1 MEKKKGFSI
10 PFWRPIKKQ
19 VLVQFYSQLSTLVTA
34 GFGLLRAI
42 RVCMEQTPDK
52 SFKELLSLIYA
63 DLEGG
68 SPISQC
74 LEKFPRIFTPF
85 HLGMVR
91 TAEKSGTLPD
101 IMKKLAIHEEKEMK
115 LRHRLQAALTYPI
128 FVTSFAFIVVILLTR
143 YLCPLLNNV
152 TLALGR
158 DRIPAITKF
167 LIMIGNSFS
176 DWRIMAG
183 IALFLALMAFIM
195 RKVMTIRMVKYHYGR
210 LRLRIPSFGKLYK
223 KVILI
228 RMCRVLSTL
237 LSAGVPSVMSIRVA
251 DEVGE
256 NVYFSDAIMQ
266 KIIWRVDEGKLYS
279 QAFGESTFFPQV
291 LINMLVVGE
300 QTGKLPFIIDKLAD
314 FFEIDVDV
322 FLANIS
328 SFLEPILI
336 VVLGGIT
343 FFILLAAF
351 LPMYSIMNSF

>member
-1 MEKKKGFSI
+1 MEKKKI
-10 PFWRPIKKQ
+10 VVNPFWRPIKKQ
-19 VLVQFYSQLSTLVTA
+19 VFVQFYSQLSTLVAA

-52 SFKELLSLIYA
+52 AFKELLSQVYA

-68 SPISQC
+68 SPLSES
-74 LEKFPRIFTPF
+74 LEHFPRIFTPF
-85 HLGMVR
+85 HLGMIR

-101 IMKKLAIHEEKEMK
+101 IMKKLAIHEEKEMN
-115 LRHRLQAALTYPI
+115 LRHRLQAALTYPV
-128 FVTSFAFIVVILLTR
+128 FVTGFAFIVVILLTR
-143 YLCPLLNNV
+143 YLCPLLNSV
-152 TLALGR
+152 TLALGH

-167 LIMIGNSFS
+167 LIVIGKCFS
-176 DWRIMAG
+176 DWRILVG
-183 IALFLALMAFIM
+183 GGLFFMLLVVIM
-195 RKVMTIRMVKYHYGR
+195 RKVMTIRIVKYHYGR
-210 LRLRIPSFGKLYK
+210 LRLRIPSFGRLYK
-223 KVILI
+223 KIILI

-237 LSAGVPSVMSIRVA
+237 LSAGVPSVTSIRVV

-256 NVYFSDAIMQ
+256 NVYFSDAIMK

-279 QAFGESTFFPQV
+279 QAFSESTFFPRV
-291 LINMLVVGE
+291 LVNMLVVGE

-314 FFEIDVDV
+314 FFEIDVDI

-351 LPMYSIMNSF
+351 LPMYAIMNSF